1 MGRASSNELARS
13 GQTVLG
19 EHGVKN
25 KVDESHQQDDST
37 MGPVPEENQPGH
49 RPDEEHDQPTNPP
62 A

>member
-25 KVDESHQQDDST
+25 KVDESRQQDDSAF
-37 MGPVPEENQPGH
+37 GPVPEANQPGH
-49 RPDEEHDQPTNPP
+49 RPDEEQDKPSDD
-62 A
+62 